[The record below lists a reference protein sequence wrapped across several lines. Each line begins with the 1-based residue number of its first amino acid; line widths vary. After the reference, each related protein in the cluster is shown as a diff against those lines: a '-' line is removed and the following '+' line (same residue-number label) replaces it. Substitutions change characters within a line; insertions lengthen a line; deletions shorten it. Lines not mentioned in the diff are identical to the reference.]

1 MTVFSSIKK
10 PTLLIDED
18 KARKNLAFLNGKIL
32 SQGVQFRP
40 HFKTHQSAEIGEWF
54 RNIGINKITV
64 ASVDMAVYFAVH
76 GWDDIFI
83 AFPVNILQIEEIAK
97 LSMKI
102 KLSLLFE
109 DPISVIYLDK
119 YLSNPI
125 SGWIKID
132 TGLNRCGLQSNQFE
146 KILETAK
153 IIESSKNIKLNG
165 LMTHAGHTYQY
176 KTVGEVTSI
185 YDQSVE
191 TLFEIRDQLNQHG
204 FSNIKFSVGDT
215 PSSKL
220 VKNFKEVDE
229 IRPGNFLFY
238 DVQQYQAGVCKLDEL
253 AVAVV
258 CPVVAIH
265 SEKNELVLYGG
276 AIHLS
281 KDTHTW
287 GSNQNAYGLVTTPAK
302 NGRGWDDQKTIGF
315 IRSISQEHGIAVI
328 PEGVPEE
335 IKPGSLVC
343 VFPAHSCLTVQAMGK
358 YTNFDGETIHTM
370 LA

>member
-1 MTVFSSIKK
+1 MTIFSSIKK

-18 KARKNLAFLNGKIL
+18 KARKNLTRLNEKIL

-54 RNIGINKITV
+54 REVGIKKITV
-64 ASVDMAVYFAVH
+64 ASVDMAIYFADH

-83 AFPVNILQIEEIAK
+83 AFPVNILQMEEITK
-97 LSMKI
+97 LSNKI

-109 DPISVIYLDK
+109 DPFTVIYLDK
-119 YLSNPI
+119 HLSNPI

-146 KILETAK
+146 EILKTVKTLEN
-153 IIESSKNIKLNG
+153 SKNIKLRG

-176 KTVGEVTSI
+176 KTVEEITAV
-185 YDQSVE
+185 YDRSVE
-191 TLFEIRDQLNQHG
+191 TLFDIRDQLNKHG
-204 FSNIKFSVGDT
+204 FLSIEFSVGDT
-215 PSSKL
+215 PSSTL
-220 VKNFKEVDE
+220 VKDFKQVNEL
-229 IRPGNFLFY
+229 RPGNFLFY
-238 DVQQYQAGVCKLDEL
+238 DVQQLQAEVCKLEDL
-253 AVAVV
+253 AVALV

-265 SEKNELVLYGG
+265 PEKNELVLYGG

-287 GSNQNAYGLVTTPAK
+287 GTNQNAYGLVTTPAK
-302 NGRGWDDQKTIGF
+302 NGWGWDDQKTIGY
-315 IRSISQEHGIAVI
+315 IRSISQEHGVAVLPDGI
-328 PEGVPEE
+328 PEE